1 MPKSVHFKTIVI
13 SDVHLGTKNSRAR
26 ELVWFL
32 KKFSCDK
39 LILNGDIIDGWRLR
53 KSGKWK
59 KIHTRFFKV
68 ILKMIQNF
76 NTQVVYIRGNH
87 DDILDRIIPVH
98 FGNISISRDYIH
110 VSNGKKFYVIHG
122 DVFDAIT
129 SNLKWLAKLGDV
141 GYTFLL
147 WVNKVYNHI
156 RVKRGLPY
164 YSLSKVVKNKVKT
177 AVAYVSNYESELV
190 KLARQKKCHGIICG
204 HIHHPAITQYE
215 DILYLNSG
223 DWVESLTALTE
234 DYSGNWQIL
243 HYTDLIAAEDTSEN
257 QLSSQPQNGHLN
269 TEESVEELEAILT

>member
-1 MPKSVHFKTIVI
+1 MSKPVHFKTIVI

-26 ELVWFL
+26 ELIWFL

-39 LILNGDIIDGWRLR
+39 LILNGDIIDGWRLK

-68 ILKMIQNF
+68 VLKMIQNF
-76 NTQVVYIRGNH
+76 NTRVIYIRGNH
-87 DDILDRIIPVH
+87 DDILDKIIPVH
-98 FGNISISRDYIH
+98 FGNISITRDYVH
-110 VSNGKKFYVIHG
+110 VSNGKKYYVIHG

-147 WVNKVYNHI
+147 WVNKVYNMI
-156 RVKRGLPY
+156 RVKRGLSY

-177 AVAYVSNYESELV
+177 AVAYVSNYENELV
-190 KLARQKKCHGIICG
+190 KLARQKKCQGIICG

-234 DYSGNWQIL
+234 DYAGNWQIL
-243 HYTDLIAAEDTSEN
+243 HYTDLIAAEDASMN
-257 QLSSQPQNGHLN
+257 QLNSQPQNGHLN
-269 TEESVEELEAILT
+269 TEESIEELEAILS